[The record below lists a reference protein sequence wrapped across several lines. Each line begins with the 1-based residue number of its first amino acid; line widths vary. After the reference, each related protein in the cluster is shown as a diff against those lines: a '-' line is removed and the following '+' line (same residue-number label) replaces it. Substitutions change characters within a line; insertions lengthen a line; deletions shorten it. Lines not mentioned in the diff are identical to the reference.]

1 MVMCKLELYITIPQ
15 IHMQTS
21 GMITQPWCQLLVS
34 ATDYNGCLKETRAHT
49 EFLAAR
55 ELLCCCTV

>member
-21 GMITQPWCQLLVS
+21 GIDYSALVS
-34 ATDYNGCLKETRAHT
+34 AVGVCNRL
-49 EFLAAR
+49 
-55 ELLCCCTV
+55 